1 MLRLVSF
8 SKYFIALITVSLLLF
23 TGCSK
28 SAIEAAQQGNI
39 QQYFADNF
47 LDRNY
52 TVHLATDNGIDL
64 TSQYNGYTFRMIKGN
79 TYDGVMTATKNS
91 ISYTGTWAT
100 NADYSKLVITL
111 PTTVA
116 EFIFMVREWKFTHKA
131 VPIMELA
138 PWGTTEPKVL
148 HMERL

>member
-1 MLRLVSF
+1 MLKISSLT
-8 SKYFIALITVSLLLF
+8 KYFIILAAAGLLLLS
-23 TGCSK
+23 GCSK
-28 SAIEAAQQGNI
+28 ATEQAQQEVV

-52 TVHLATDNGIDL
+52 TVQLATDNGIDL
-64 TSQYNGYTFRMIKGN
+64 TAQYNGYTFRMIKGN
-79 TYDGVMTATKNS
+79 TYDGPMTATKNS
-91 ISYTGTWAT
+91 ITYNGTWAT
-100 NADYSKLVITL
+100 NSDYSKLVINL

-116 EFIFMVREWKFTHKA
+116 EFVFMAREWKFTHKA